1 MDLKYAISVKVWDD
15 SWLFVCDA
23 KGDKL
28 VFDNYEDAKRHAKNW
43 VLCSK
48 EENVKIVIVE

>member
-15 SWLFVCDA
+15 SWLFVCNA

-28 VFDNYEDAKRHAKNW
+28 VFDSYEDAERHAKNW

-48 EENVKIVIVE
+48 EENVKIVVE